1 MDDAHFKLEACL
13 KPFRDPLRRAISPL
27 ILTFDTN
34 YLTYPN
40 LSITLFGRKL

>member
-1 MDDAHFKLEACL
+1 MDDAHFKLEACF

-34 YLTYPN
+34 YLTYPLFLLV
-40 LSITLFGRKL
+40 LS